1 MRGQPFQATHKAN
14 AGFVLMELTGEP
26 LDEYPA
32 PSGRKYKF
40 DNDACQEWVH
50 SMDINYLTAAYG
62 IKRVPWGG
70 AI

>member
-1 MRGQPFQATHKAN
+1 
-14 AGFVLMELTGEP
+14 MELTGEP